1 MTKQEQ
7 LERELKELIITTLA
21 LEGVTEEDIE
31 PEAPLVGDGL
41 GLDSIDVLE
50 LGTALKR
57 RYGIK
62 FDGDSEETRSKFSSL
77 RTLAAYIDEK
87 RAQ

>member
-1 MTKQEQ
+1 MANEQ
-7 LERELKELIITTLA
+7 LERELAGLIITTLA
-21 LEGVTEEDIE
+21 LEGVREEDIE

-57 RYGIK
+57 RYGIV
-62 FDGDSEETRSKFSSL
+62 FDGDSEESRSRFASL
-77 RTLAAYIDEK
+77 RILAQFIHDK
-87 RAQ
+87 RARQ